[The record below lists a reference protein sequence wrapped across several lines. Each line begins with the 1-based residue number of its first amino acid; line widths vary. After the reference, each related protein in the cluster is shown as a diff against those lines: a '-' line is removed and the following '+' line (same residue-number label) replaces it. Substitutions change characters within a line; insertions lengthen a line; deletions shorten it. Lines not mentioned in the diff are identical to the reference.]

1 MNNTIYL
8 VDAYAHIYRCFHAVT
23 PLTAKDGTPSNA
35 IFGMA
40 RFLVTLE
47 KEFSPNAGAFVFDKG
62 KSVDR
67 LKIAPDY
74 KANRPPTPESM
85 KPQIEPIRE
94 MIRAAGWHIIEKEG
108 FEADDIIGT
117 LANKF
122 NNFNVKIISNDKDI
136 SQVIS
141 ERVEMLITLPK
152 IKGFYLRNAKKV
164 KEKFGVSPT
173 QIVDYLSMLGDSS
186 DNIKGILGIGEVTAS
201 KLLQEHESI
210 ANMLANPHLIK
221 NEKLREKISSNKEL
235 LERNIAMI
243 TLNTSIELDDS
254 SIVEKLALKLPDVEY
269 IIELTEKYSLKSLTN
284 EFIKIFNK
292 KTTPTLF

>member
-1 MNNTIYL
+1 
-8 VDAYAHIYRCFHAVT
+8 VT

-40 RFLVTLE
+40 RFLITLE

-74 KANRPPTPESM
+74 KANRPPTPEEM

-122 NNFNVKIISNDKDI
+122 NDFNIKIISNDKDI

-141 ERVEMLITLPK
+141 ERVEMLVTIPR
-152 IKGFYLRNAKKV
+152 IKGFSIRNVEKV
-164 KEKFGVSPT
+164 KEKFGVSPA
-173 QIVDYLSMLGDSS
+173 QIIDYLSMLGDSS
-186 DNIKGILGIGEVTAS
+186 DNIRGVTGIGEVTAS
-201 KLLQEHESI
+201 KLLQEHKSI
-210 ANMLANPHLIK
+210 QNMLANPTLIK
-221 NEKLREKISSNKEL
+221 NEKVREKINNNREL
-235 LERNIAMI
+235 LLHNIAMI
-243 TLNTSIELDDS
+243 TLNTSIKLDDTLF
-254 SIVEKLALKLPDVEY
+254 KDQLALTLPD
-269 IIELTEKYSLKSLTN
+269 IETLITLTEKYSLKSLTN

-292 KTTPTLF
+292 KTAPTLF